1 MYFKSIGF
9 QGIVCLAVSQTLGA
23 CVGESECPPVKLER
37 PAVTMV
43 AAADV
48 LQSISLLRQM
58 EVGNMQG
65 APSNGLYYLAVCLTC
80 RLGSAITTD
89 PSVCVQWGQF
99 HSANNPTHN
108 VVLRSA
114 SNPAVLAP

>member
-1 MYFKSIGF
+1 ML
-9 QGIVCLAVSQTLGA
+9 LAVTQTLGA
-23 CVGESECPPVKLER
+23 CGDGVSCPLADMTR
-37 PAVTMV
+37 S
-43 AAADV
+43 AADASNSALDAIPKRRV
-48 LQSISLLRQM
+48 

-65 APSNGLYYLAVCLTC
+65 TPSNGLYYLAVCLTC

-89 PSVCVQWGQF
+89 PAVCLQWGQF
-99 HSANNPTHN
+99 HSANNPNHN